1 MLLSKAK
8 NPKMEELRKFIPVS
22 SASDFDTIAPHISN
36 AERDYL
42 IPVIGQKTYDDLQLL
57 YSGNFPFSGSSSGES
72 TIVKEK
78 WDNLLSLVQS
88 SVAHIAFWIGYD
100 LINSYVTDDG
110 FKRIEAEKV
119 KSLYKYQEDNLKKY
133 FRTNGFN
140 GLDTVLQYLEDNISV
155 FPMFAKSDQYTVL
168 KSSFIPNT
176 AVFNKIVFIANSRL
190 TFLRMMPHMQ
200 LIEETEIRLVMGEIA
215 LAEIK
220 DELAKTTPNPI
231 MMAIVPIIQKAIAY
245 LSSAMLMEESGADL
259 LDNGLYFSQ
268 TIAISNNDT
277 EKKPAA
283 ADRIGALVQRN
294 RNVGN
299 AYLDQIRGYLVVH
312 AADWSS
318 VIPSTGK
325 VLRRDNTDKKSF
337 WA

>member
-1 MLLSKAK
+1 
-8 NPKMEELRKFIPVS
+8 
-22 SASDFDTIAPHISN
+22 
-36 AERDYL
+36 
-42 IPVIGQKTYDDLQLL
+42 
-57 YSGNFPFSGSSSGES
+57 
-72 TIVKEK
+72 
-78 WDNLLSLVQS
+78 
-88 SVAHIAFWIGYD
+88 
-100 LINSYVTDDG
+100 
-110 FKRIEAEKV
+110 
-119 KSLYKYQEDNLKKY
+119 
-133 FRTNGFN
+133 
-140 GLDTVLQYLEDNISV
+140 
-155 FPMFAKSDQYTVL
+155 
-168 KSSFIPNT
+168 
-176 AVFNKIVFIANSRL
+176 
-190 TFLRMMPHMQ
+190 MMPHMQ

-283 ADRIGALVQRN
+283 VDRIGALVQRN